1 MLHDRDRQR
10 LEQIEQE
17 LRAEDP
23 DFAARLNSPHRSPV
37 ALWFTPAR
45 LIGVIMLLAALLAFG
60 LGEGIAFSV
69 AAFVAA
75 AAFLLRGWCILSD

>member
-23 DFAARLNSPHRSPV
+23 DFAARLNDPHRS
-37 ALWFTPAR
+37 AASRWTTPAR
-45 LIGVIMLLAALLAFG
+45 LVGVIMLLAALLSFG
-60 LGEGIAFSV
+60 LGEGLAFS
-69 AAFVAA
+69 AAVFVSAC
-75 AAFLLRGWCILSD
+75 AFLLDGWTIRSD

>member
-23 DFAARLNSPHRSPV
+23 DFAARLNDPRGSAV
-37 ALWFTPAR
+37 ARWLTPAR
-45 LIGVIMLLAALLAFG
+45 LVGAVMLIAALLSFA
-60 LGEGIAFSV
+60 LGEGLAFS
-69 AAFVAA
+69 AAVFVSAC
-75 AAFLLRGWCILSD
+75 AFLLDGWTIRSD